1 MANIQRGKVL
11 RPGDTIGVIAPSSP
25 VPEAELQA
33 GLDRLHAWGFR
44 TVVGE
49 SILAAHGNYA
59 GTDEQR
65 AADFNRVWAN
75 PAVDGIL
82 CARGGEGAMRILER
96 IDWEMVAENPKFFC
110 GFSDITALHIA
121 LHQRTGLVTFHG
133 PMVAA
138 FGKAEAHAYN
148 EAGLRAAMTSP
159 GALGEVP
166 CPACLKGRLCPSP
179 CGKGW
184 QKAG

>member
-1 MANIQRGKVL
+1 MAKARVL
-11 RPGDTIGVIAPSSP
+11 RPGDTIGIIAPSSP
-25 VPEAELQA
+25 VPEADLQE

-44 TVVGE
+44 TLVGD
-49 SILAAHGNYA
+49 SVLATHGNYA
-59 GTDEQR
+59 GTDDVR
-65 AADFNRVWAN
+65 ARDFNRVWAD

-96 IDWEMVAENPKFFC
+96 IDWERVAANPKFFC

-121 LHQRTGLVTFHG
+121 MEQRAGLVTFHG

-148 EAGLRAAMTSP
+148 EAGLRAAMTSAQP
-159 GALGEVP
+159 LG
-166 CPACLKGRLCPSP
+166 
-179 CGKGW
+179 
-184 QKAG
+184 